1 MVFNLVVNHA
11 LIFIMLYIKK
21 NIEKLK
27 VYFAQYRS
35 NEKNKDKAKKYA
47 VNYHKIYGKI
57 NKKHKAEYDVAYK
70 KNNRE
75 KIKINKHKR
84 RALEKNASGK
94 LSNGITNK
102 LLTLQNNLCIVCRN
116 KLIKYHIDHIVP
128 LSKGGS
134 NDDYNVQ
141 LLCPSCNHQ
150 KNAKHPIDFMQQKG
164 YLL

>member
-1 MVFNLVVNHA
+1 MQKQCSKCKS
-11 LIFIMLYIKK
+11 IKDVSFFYK
-21 NIEKLK
+21 KLNGLQSCCK
-27 VYFAQYRS
+27 SCA
-35 NEKNKDKAKKYA
+35 D
-47 VNYHKIYGKI
+47 IYNAI
-57 NKKHKAEYDVAYK
+57 YK